1 MKSKISTTKAGGN
14 LPPSLDPDLAQWC
27 SALAAP
33 AVTDVIPPGWFTTKT
48 LADKLGK
55 TRPTMARLLADAVA
69 AGRCEVQK
77 FRLTT
82 GAVNRPV
89 PHYKLK

>member
-1 MKSKISTTKAGGN
+1 MKSKLSTTKGGGN
-14 LPPSLDPDLAQWC
+14 LPPSLDPDLAKWC
-27 SALAAP
+27 AALASP
-33 AVTDVIPPGWFTTKT
+33 AVTDIIPPGWFTTKT

-82 GAVNRPV
+82 GAVTRPV
-89 PHYKLK
+89 PHYKPR

>member
-1 MKSKISTTKAGGN
+1 MRSKILTTKAGGN

-27 SALAAP
+27 AALAAP
-33 AVTDVIPPGWFTTKT
+33 AVTDVVPPGWFTTKT

-55 TRPTMARLLADAVA
+55 TRPTMARLLADAVE

-77 FRLTT
+77 FRVSVGSFSRAT
-82 GAVNRPV
+82 
-89 PHYKLK
+89 PHYRPR